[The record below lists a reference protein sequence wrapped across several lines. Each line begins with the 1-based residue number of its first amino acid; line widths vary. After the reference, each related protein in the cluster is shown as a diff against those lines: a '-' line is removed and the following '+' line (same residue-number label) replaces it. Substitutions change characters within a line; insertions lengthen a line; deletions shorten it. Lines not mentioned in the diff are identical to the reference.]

1 MKELQAQQETQQKPI
16 GGEDMKKVEIVPDF
30 YILSVNY
37 EDLPNPKKIFEIR
50 EECDCWEMYGGPMC
64 NNGGNYH
71 SVIKV
76 YEIPNTDYYLF
87 VYGNTREDF
96 IGDEY
101 SGIIVIING
110 KPAYS
115 ITIRDDESYK
125 LFDKD
130 KAEKVIKSYA
140 EDENYYIYYISEDE

>member
-1 MKELQAQQETQQKPI
+1 
-16 GGEDMKKVEIVPDF
+16 
-30 YILSVNY
+30 VNY
-37 EDLPNPKKIFEIR
+37 EDLPDPKKIFEIR
-50 EECDCWEMYGGPMC
+50 EKCNCWEMYGGPMC

-110 KPAYS
+110 EPVYS
-115 ITIRDDESYK
+115 ITIRDDESYE